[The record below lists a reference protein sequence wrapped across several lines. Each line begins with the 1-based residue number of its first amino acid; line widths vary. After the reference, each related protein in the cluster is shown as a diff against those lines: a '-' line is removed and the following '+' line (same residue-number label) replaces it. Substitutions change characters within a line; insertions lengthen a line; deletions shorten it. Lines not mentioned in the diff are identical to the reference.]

1 MAYKKILIMSP
12 RYFIYVRY
20 YFTFKGDTWIVAISD
35 PNAENIKDKTRAE
48 IVLSVTR
55 IHEVEGRC

>member
-1 MAYKKILIMSP
+1 MSP